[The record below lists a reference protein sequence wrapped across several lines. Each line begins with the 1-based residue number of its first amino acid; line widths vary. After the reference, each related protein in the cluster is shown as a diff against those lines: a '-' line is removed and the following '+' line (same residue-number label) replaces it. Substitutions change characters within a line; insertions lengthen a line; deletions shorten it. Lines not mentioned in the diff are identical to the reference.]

1 MRDKSLDVKLLSMKK
16 YQKFIIAALL
26 LYAPLSWSTT
36 LPRHEPVP
44 GGVAVIALKVQSPQA
59 PIAHFGKQRVMVLK
73 HKDQWYAIVGIPL
86 TEKTGSHD
94 LHIDDA
100 GTLSFEIRAKKYETQ
115 SLTIKNKRKVEPN
128 AEDLQRIRKE
138 RKYITAAFRS
148 WNDDI
153 TTQLPLQRPVTG
165 EQSSAFGLR
174 RIFNGKPRKPHSG
187 LDIAAPRGTP
197 VLAPADGIVVNTG
210 EYFFNGNSVFIEHG
224 QGLVTMY
231 CHLDTISIKVGQKI
245 RRGERIGTVGSTG
258 RVTGPHLHWS
268 VSLNNARVDPALFMA
283 Q

>member
-1 MRDKSLDVKLLSMKK
+1 
-16 YQKFIIAALL
+16 
-26 LYAPLSWSTT
+26 

-44 GGVAVIALKVQSPQA
+44 GGVAVIALKSQSPQA
-59 PIAHFGKQRVMVLK
+59 PVAHFGKQRVMVLK
-73 HKDQWYAIVGIPL
+73 HNDQWYAIVGIPL
-86 TEKTGSHD
+86 TEKTGAHE
-94 LHIDDA
+94 LHVDNA
-100 GTLSFEIRAKKYETQ
+100 ALLRFEVRAKEYETQ
-115 SLTIKNKRKVEPN
+115 RITIKDKRKVEPN
-128 AEDLQRIRKE
+128 ADDLRRIGKEKQR
-138 RKYITAAFRS
+138 ITAAFRS
-148 WNDDI
+148 WSADI
-153 TTQLPLQRPVTG
+153 TTQLPLQRPVAG

-197 VLAPADGIVVNTG
+197 VLAPTDGIVVNIG

-231 CHLDTISIKVGQKI
+231 CHLDTIGVQEGQQI

-268 VSLNNARVDPALFMA
+268 VSLNDARIDPVLLMA
-283 Q
+283 K